1 MNNEFDWFIMR
12 TKKIIITKEDF
23 GKTIKEILVGLDIS
37 PEVVLIKVNGIFT
50 PISETINKKTEIEV
64 LHIIKF

>member
-1 MNNEFDWFIMR
+1 MR
-12 TKKIIITKEDF
+12 TQKITITKEDF
-23 GKTIKEILVGLDIS
+23 GKTIKEILINLDIS
-37 PEVVLIKVNGIFT
+37 PEVVLVKINGVFT